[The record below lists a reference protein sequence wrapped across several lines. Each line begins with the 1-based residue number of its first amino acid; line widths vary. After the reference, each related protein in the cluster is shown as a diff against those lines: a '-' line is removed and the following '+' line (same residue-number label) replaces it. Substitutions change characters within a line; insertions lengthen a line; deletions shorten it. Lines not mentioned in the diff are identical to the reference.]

1 MPPHSFFW
9 PTYSEPK
16 SCRFSPCGL
25 WRTAKFVLFQFG
37 ALFSDLEDSIIQY
50 FNKGFPFISWFPNP
64 LTVVIEDCINF
75 GANSWE
81 VCSNQLGITR
91 VQELSPLV
99 IPEQRN
105 NQHKLHQNMDFMTLS
120 LIFHGYESQN
130 LPYSLLKEFK
140 LYP

>member
-1 MPPHSFFW
+1 MAFGELQNF
-9 PTYSEPK
+9 
-16 SCRFSPCGL
+16 
-25 WRTAKFVLFQFG
+25 LFQFG

-50 FNKGFPFISWFPNP
+50 FNKGFPFFSWFPNP

-105 NQHKLHQNMDFMTLS
+105 NQQKLHQNMDFMTLS
-120 LIFHGYESQN
+120 LIFDGYESQN